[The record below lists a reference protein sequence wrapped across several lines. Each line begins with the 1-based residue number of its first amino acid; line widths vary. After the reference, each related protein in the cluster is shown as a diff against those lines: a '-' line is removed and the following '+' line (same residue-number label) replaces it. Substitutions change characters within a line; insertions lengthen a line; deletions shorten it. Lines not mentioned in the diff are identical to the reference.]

1 MSALTIT
8 EISNTT
14 AAVSTATRSE
24 VLRLNNGLNRVWVRS
39 ASWDG
44 SKTAAVKYADIP
56 DSDAIGPV
64 KIAGEAVELIA
75 NDGFDI
81 NGPGFVCFDLTA
93 PDASPVYMSV
103 TQCAIM

>member
-1 MSALTIT
+1 MTALTIT

-14 AAVSTATRSE
+14 AAVNTATRSQ

-44 SKTAAVKYADIP
+44 NKTATVKYADIA
-56 DSDAIGPV
+56 DTDAIGTV
-64 KIAGEAVELIA
+64 KIAGAAVALIA
-75 NDGFDI
+75 NDGLDI
-81 NGPGFVCFDLTA
+81 QGPGFICFDLTA
-93 PDASPVYMSV
+93 PDGTPVYMSV